1 MATLETIQPYV
12 EQLFD
17 DSEVQ
22 QQLSRA
28 AANLRGARAR
38 AGRAKSKKQALKDR
52 QLHHRLIEGA
62 KAAIAAGVAIKRGPE
77 KRKRRGRAGRL
88 AILAVLGAAGYVA
101 TNANARQRL
110 LDVVGTNPAAT
121 A

>member
-22 QQLSRA
+22 EQLSRA

-38 AGRAKSKKQALKDR
+38 ADRAKSKRQALKDP
-52 QLHHRLIEGA
+52 RLRRRLLEGA
-62 KAAIAAGVAIKRGPE
+62 EAAIAAGAAIQRGPE
-77 KRKRRGRAGRL
+77 KRKRSSRAGKL
-88 AILAVLGAAGYVA
+88 AFLALVAAAGY
-101 TNANARQRL
+101 
-110 LDVVGTNPAAT
+110 AAT
-121 A
+121 RPDVRKHVLDLVGAGEEPVR